1 MATNNSIHSPAATST
16 LQIDCSATIW
26 VENGNRPVTAD
37 TIKRLKYI
45 FEGCLEFARCAI
57 GDGGMTEA
65 DIAFKVRDDV
75 MALLD
80 THDREPMPYLSQP
93 MDDCCRFP
101 ER

>member
-1 MATNNSIHSPAATST
+1 
-16 LQIDCSATIW
+16 
-26 VENGNRPVTAD
+26 
-37 TIKRLKYI
+37 
-45 FEGCLEFARCAI
+45 
-57 GDGGMTEA
+57 MTEA

-80 THDREPMPYLSQP
+80 THDREPMPDLSQP